1 MKEEG
6 IKVVASN
13 RKATHDYFLEDRV
26 EAGIALWGSEIKSI
40 RAGQVSLREAYIQIE
55 SYEAW
60 LVNAHIAPYDP
71 ASRLNHDPLRKRK
84 LLLHKKEII
93 RLYDRVRQKGYTII
107 PIRMY
112 IKSGKAK
119 VEIALARGKRQYDK
133 RREIAKRDVSMEIS
147 RALGR
152 RGRE

>member
-26 EAGIALWGSEIKSI
+26 EAGIALWGSEIKSV

-55 SYEAW
+55 NYEAW
-60 LVNAHIAPYDP
+60 LTNAHIAPYDP

-84 LLLHKKEII
+84 LLLHKREII

-112 IKSGKAK
+112 IKAGKAK
-119 VEIALARGKRQYDK
+119 VEIALARGKHQYDK
-133 RREIAKRDVSMEIS
+133 RREIAKRDASMEVS

-152 RGRE
+152 KGR

>member
-1 MKEEG
+1 MNKEE

-13 RKATHDYFLEDRV
+13 RKALHDYFLEDRV

-40 RAGQVSLREAYIQIE
+40 RAGQVSLREAYVQIE
-55 SYEAW
+55 DYEAW
-60 LVNAHIAPYDP
+60 LVNAHIASYDP

-93 RLYDRVRQKGYTII
+93 KLYNQVRQKGYTII

-133 RREIAKRDVSMEIS
+133 RREIAKRDASMEMS

-152 RGRE
+152 KRHG